1 MDMPIMP
8 SRRRHLRLAGYEYS
22 QPGPYFVTIC
32 IKERACILGS
42 IAESV
47 IQLNELGRIVTLCWQ
62 ALPSHYPDIS
72 LDAFAVMPNHFQGI
86 IFVGAGS
93 PRPSTGTTLSNI
105 IGYFKYQST
114 KRINELRNSPGA
126 PLWQRNFFEHVIRAD
141 SSLNRIREYICTNPE
156 RWELD
161 RNNPGARGTEEFD
174 RWLAGIKGRPA
185 VSKNQL

>member
-1 MDMPIMP
+1 
-8 SRRRHLRLAGYEYS
+8 
-22 QPGPYFVTIC
+22 
-32 IKERACILGS
+32 
-42 IAESV
+42 
-47 IQLNELGRIVTLCWQ
+47 
-62 ALPSHYPDIS
+62 
-72 LDAFAVMPNHFQGI
+72 MPNHLQGI

-93 PRPSTGTTLSNI
+93 PRPLPGKTLSDI

-114 KRINELRNSPGA
+114 KHINELRSSPGA
-126 PLWQRNFFEHVIRAD
+126 PLWQRNFFEHVIRDD

-161 RNNPGARGTEEFD
+161 RNNPGARGTDEFG